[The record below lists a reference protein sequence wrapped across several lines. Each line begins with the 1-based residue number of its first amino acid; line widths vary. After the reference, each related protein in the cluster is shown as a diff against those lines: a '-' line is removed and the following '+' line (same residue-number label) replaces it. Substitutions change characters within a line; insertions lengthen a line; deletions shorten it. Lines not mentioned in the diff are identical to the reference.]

1 MSDNPST
8 TGRVVKYSEEWWATR
23 TPEVRARRCHVTK
36 KDGDQCGKVAMDGQ
50 RVCGTHGGRAPQAK
64 AAARRRLDEAAD
76 RMARELLKIAT
87 TSESESVKLSAVR
100 DALDRAG
107 LKPPTQVEVGP
118 KAPEPW
124 EEVLGDVAHIT
135 RAQHEA
141 MKRGE
146 PMPPAPAN
154 PRALPPADAEIVDA
168 EVVDAEVVD
177 APVSPAERVGGGA
190 DRPPVPDWAEPPPA
204 APPSRELVTLEEAA
218 AEVAAANRA
227 ARVTKARRRR

>member
-1 MSDNPST
+1 MTDNPST
-8 TGRVVKYSEEWWATR
+8 TERIVKYSEDWWATR
-23 TPEVRARRCHVTK
+23 TPEVAARRCHVTK

-87 TSESESVKLSAVR
+87 TSESESVKLTAVR

-146 PMPPAPAN
+146 PVPPAPAS
-154 PRALPPADAEIVDA
+154 PRALTPADADI
-168 EVVDAEVVD
+168 VDAEVVD
-177 APVSPAERVGGGA
+177 APVTHAERVGGAAGA
-190 DRPPVPDWAEPPPA
+190 PNVPSWAEPPPA
-204 APPSRELVTLEEAA
+204 APPSRELVTMEDAA
-218 AEVAAANRA
+218 AAVAAANRH
-227 ARVTKARRRR
+227 VGVSQRRQKSR

>member
-8 TGRVVKYSEEWWATR
+8 TERVVKYSEEWWATR

-87 TSESESVKLSAVR
+87 TPESESVKLSAVR

-107 LKPPTQVEVGP
+107 LKLATTVEVGP
-118 KAPEPW
+118 KQPEPW
-124 EEVLGDVAHIT
+124 EELLGDVAHVT

-141 MKRGE
+141 MKRGQ

-154 PRALPPADAEIVDA
+154 PRALPPADADTDIVDA
-168 EVVDAEVVD
+168 EVVDAP
-177 APVSPAERVGGGA
+177 APHPERVGERA
-190 DRPPVPDWAEPPPA
+190 DRPNVPDWAEPPPA
-204 APPSRELVTLEEAA
+204 APPSRELVTLEDAA
-218 AEVAAANRA
+218 AEVTASNRA
-227 ARVTKARRRR
+227 ARVSQTRRRRR

>member
-8 TGRVVKYSEEWWATR
+8 TGRVVKYSEDWWATR

-76 RMARELLKIAT
+76 RMAHELLKIAT
-87 TSESESVKLSAVR
+87 TSESESVKLAAVR

-118 KAPEPW
+118 KQPEPW
-124 EEVLGDVAHIT
+124 EELLGDVAHVT

-146 PMPPAPAN
+146 PMPPAPASS
-154 PRALPPADAEIVDA
+154 RALPPADADIVDA
-168 EVVDAEVVD
+168 EVVDAP
-177 APVSPAERVGGGA
+177 APHSEGVGERA
-190 DRPPVPDWAEPPPA
+190 DRPNMPDWAEAPPA
-204 APPSRELVTLEEAA
+204 APPSRELVTLEDAA
-218 AEVAAANRA
+218 AEVAASNRA
-227 ARVTKARRRR
+227 AGVNQRRHKRS

>member
-1 MSDNPST
+1 MTDNPSIT
-8 TGRVVKYSEEWWATR
+8 ERIVKYSEEWWATR
-23 TPEVRARRCHVTK
+23 TPEVAARRCHVTK

-87 TSESESVKLSAVR
+87 TSESESVKLTAVR

-118 KAPEPW
+118 KPPEPW

-146 PMPPAPAN
+146 PVPPAPAS
-154 PRALPPADAEIVDA
+154 PRALPPADTDIVDA
-168 EVVDAEVVD
+168 EVVDPPASQPEQD
-177 APVSPAERVGGGA
+177 APGPS
-190 DRPPVPDWAEPPPA
+190 RPSWAEDA
-204 APPSRELVTLEEAA
+204 DNARQHGRGELVTLEDAA
-218 AEVAAANRA
+218 AEVAQANRQA
-227 ARVTKARRRR
+227 GISHGRQKRR

>member
-23 TPEVRARRCHVTK
+23 TPEVRARRCHVIK

-118 KAPEPW
+118 KQPEPW
-124 EEVLGDVAHIT
+124 EELLGDR
-135 RAQHEA
+135 RARDPSAARGNEA
-141 MKRGE
+141 WRADAARLGE
-146 PMPPAPAN
+146 PTRLA
-154 PRALPPADAEIVDA
+154 
-168 EVVDAEVVD
+168 
-177 APVSPAERVGGGA
+177 
-190 DRPPVPDWAEPPPA
+190 
-204 APPSRELVTLEEAA
+204 
-218 AEVAAANRA
+218 
-227 ARVTKARRRR
+227 ARRRRHRGRGGRRRARSAPRACRRACGPPERARLG

>member
-8 TGRVVKYSEEWWATR
+8 TGRIVKYSEEWWATR
-23 TPEVRARRCHVTK
+23 TPEVAARRCHVTK

-124 EEVLGDVAHIT
+124 EELLGDVAHIT

-146 PMPPAPAN
+146 YIPAPVD
-154 PRALPPADAEIVDA
+154 PRALPPSDSDIVDA
-168 EVVDAEVVD
+168 EVVDA
-177 APVSPAERVGGGA
+177 PERVGECA

-218 AEVAAANRA
+218 SEVAAANRA
-227 ARVTKARRRR
+227 ARVSQARRKRR

>member
-8 TGRVVKYSEEWWATR
+8 TGRIVKYSEEWWATR

-118 KAPEPW
+118 KQPEPW
-124 EEVLGDVAHIT
+124 EELLGDVAHVT

-146 PMPPAPAN
+146 YVPAP
-154 PRALPPADAEIVDA
+154 PTPQPALPPRADDIVDA
-168 EVVDAEVVD
+168 EVVEDT
-177 APVSPAERVGGGA
+177 PERVGERA
-190 DRPPVPDWAEPPPA
+190 DRPNVPDWAEPSPA
-204 APPSRELVTLEEAA
+204 APPSRELVTLEDAA
-218 AEVAAANRA
+218 AEVAASNRA
-227 ARVTKARRRR
+227 AGVNQRRHKRR

>member
-1 MSDNPST
+1 
-8 TGRVVKYSEEWWATR
+8 
-23 TPEVRARRCHVTK
+23 
-36 KDGDQCGKVAMDGQ
+36 MDGQ

-118 KAPEPW
+118 KQPEPW
-124 EEVLGDVAHIT
+124 EEVLGDVAHVT

-146 PMPPAPAN
+146 PMPPASAS
-154 PRALPPADAEIVDA
+154 PRALPPADTDIVDA
-168 EVVDAEVVD
+168 EVVDA
-177 APVSPAERVGGGA
+177 PTPHPERVGERA
-190 DRPPVPDWAEPPPA
+190 NRPNVPDWAEAPPA
-204 APPSRELVTLEEAA
+204 VPPSRELVTLEDAA
-218 AEVAAANRA
+218 AEVAQANRRA
-227 ARVTKARRRR
+227 GVIKARRRR

>member
-23 TPEVRARRCHVTK
+23 KPEVAARRCHVTK
-36 KDGDQCGKVAMDGQ
+36 KDGEQCGKVAMDGQ

-64 AAARRRLDEAAD
+64 AARRRLDEAAD
-76 RMARELLKIAT
+76 RMAKQLLGIAE
-87 TSESESVKLSAVR
+87 SAESEAVKLAAVR

-124 EEVLGDVAHIT
+124 EQLLGDVAHVT
-135 RAQHEA
+135 KTQHEA

-146 PMPPAPAN
+146 YIPAPAD
-154 PRALPPADAEIVDA
+154 PPALPPAV
-168 EVVDAEVVD
+168 EVVDAEIVEDAPEHD
-177 APVSPAERVGGGA
+177 APVRR
-190 DRPPVPDWAEPPPA
+190 RPSWAEDA
-204 APPSRELVTLEEAA
+204 DHAPQFSRGQLVPLEQALEET
-218 AEVAAANRA
+218 AAANRA
-227 ARVTKARRRR
+227 TRAANTRRRR

>member
-8 TGRVVKYSEEWWATR
+8 PKRVVKYSEDWWATR
-23 TPEVRARRCHVTK
+23 TPEVAARRCHVTK

-87 TSESESVKLSAVR
+87 TSESESVKLTAVR

-124 EEVLGDVAHIT
+124 EELLGDVAHIT

-141 MKRGE
+141 MKFGE
-146 PMPPAPAN
+146 PMPPAPAS
-154 PRALPPADAEIVDA
+154 PRALPPADPDI
-168 EVVDAEVVD
+168 VDAEVVD
-177 APVSPAERVGGGA
+177 APVAHAERVGGGA
-190 DRPPVPDWAEPPPA
+190 DRPSVPDWAEPPPA
-204 APPSRELVTLEEAA
+204 APPSRELVTMEDAA
-218 AEVAAANRA
+218 AAVAQANRA
-227 ARVTKARRRR
+227 TRFGKTRRSR